1 MSDRIKLLLVDDD
14 SRNTFAL
21 AAILKVRGYA
31 CLTADSMDDAFAH
44 LHDQDDIRLIL
55 LDMMMPV
62 MDGYEAIQVLKK
74 DERFRHIPVIAV
86 TAQAMKGDREKCLAA
101 GADDYVAK
109 PIDVDL
115 LLDVIAKHGIT
126 D

>member
-1 MSDRIKLLLVDDD
+1 MSDRVKMLLVDDD

-21 AAILKVRGYA
+21 AAILKVRGYVCVA
-31 CLTADSMDDAFAH
+31 ADSMDEAFTH
-44 LHDQDDIRLIL
+44 LHQQDNIRLIL

-62 MDGYEAIQVLKK
+62 MDGYEAIHVLKS

-115 LLDVIAKHGIT
+115 LLKVIAKHGIT

>member
-1 MSDRIKLLLVDDD
+1 MSDRIKMLWVDDD

-55 LDMMMPV
+55 LDIMMPV
-62 MDGYEAIQVLKK
+62 MDGYEAIQVLKS

-115 LLDVIAKHGIT
+115 LFDVISKHGLT